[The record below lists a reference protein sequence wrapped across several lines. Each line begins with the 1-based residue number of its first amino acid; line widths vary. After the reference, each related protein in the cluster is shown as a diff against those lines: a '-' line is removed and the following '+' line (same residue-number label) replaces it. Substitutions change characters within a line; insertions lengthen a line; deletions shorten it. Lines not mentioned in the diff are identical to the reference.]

1 MLISPEPDVLQA
13 WLRCQNDR
21 ESNGYVQDPSDEVYF
36 PLFAWADL
44 L

>member
-1 MLISPEPDVLQA
+1 MAVTLEPSVVQRR
-13 WLRCQNDR
+13 LRWQNDR

-36 PLFAWADL
+36 PLFAGADL